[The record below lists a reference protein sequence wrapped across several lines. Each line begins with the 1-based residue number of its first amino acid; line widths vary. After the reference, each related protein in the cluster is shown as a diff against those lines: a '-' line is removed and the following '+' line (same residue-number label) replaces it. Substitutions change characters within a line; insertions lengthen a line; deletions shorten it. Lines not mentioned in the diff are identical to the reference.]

1 MSISNKAW
9 AGAVTAALGIAIC
22 AAVVR
27 AAQFTAWS
35 PAVNAETAVGTSNF
49 NTTALD
55 GCPAPSPN
63 GLEFYMAS
71 NRLTD
76 SEGREG
82 MGGIDIWVSRRSSV
96 DAPWGEPEN
105 LGAPVNS
112 SADDFCP
119 TPQRDGK
126 GLFFV
131 SRRTLPDGSHCGRA
145 DIYYARKS
153 PHSGWS
159 DPVHFD
165 CTVNSAGEEF
175 SPFLVEYD
183 DGWRELYFSS
193 TRAGGVSAEPAGSVT
208 GDSDLYVSDI
218 TPEGNVATPALVAG
232 VNTAAND
239 FRPSLR
245 RDGLELFFDSNRPG
259 SVPNA
264 AGNPSLDI
272 WSATRDSRFDAWA
285 VPESLGPNVNTSGD
299 ETRPF
304 LTWDRTTLFFG
315 RLPGSEGNSDIYL
328 TSREKIT
335 GPK

>member
-1 MSISNKAW
+1 MNIRKQASAST
-9 AGAVTAALGIAIC
+9 VTAALCIGIGVV
-22 AAVVR
+22 AVHAV
-27 AAQFTAWS
+27 QFTDWS
-35 PAVNAETAVGTSNF
+35 PSVNAETVVGTDNF

-71 NRLTD
+71 NRMTD
-76 SEGREG
+76 SQGRLG
-82 MGGIDIWVSRRSSV
+82 MGGIDIWISKRNSV

-119 TPQRDGK
+119 TPLRDGK
-126 GLFFV
+126 GLLFV
-131 SRRTLPDGSHCGRA
+131 SRRTLLDQSQCGRA
-145 DIYYARKS
+145 DIYYARRQ
-153 PHSGWS
+153 HDQWS
-159 DPVHFD
+159 EPVHLD

-183 DGWRELYFSS
+183 DGASELYFSS
-193 TRAGGVSAEPAGSVT
+193 TRAGGVSSEQPTSPT
-208 GDSDLYVSDI
+208 GDADLYVSEV
-218 TPEGNVATPALVAG
+218 TREGNVAPPVLVPS

-264 AGNPSLDI
+264 MGNPSLDI
-272 WSATRDSRFDAWA
+272 WSARRDSRFDAWT
-285 VPESLGPNVNTSGD
+285 VPEPLGPNVNTPAD

-304 LTWDRTTLFFG
+304 LTWDRLTLFFG
-315 RLPGSEGNSDIYL
+315 RSPGTEGNSDIYL
-328 TSREKIT
+328 TSRERIT
-335 GPK
+335 GK